1 MQILTR
7 CTITWITDSKSVYN
21 TADDLFLTGSN
32 DKALLTVS
40 AKSSAATDP
49 SNTNNINMNNT
60 VGYALLID
68 CDTNTE
74 WL

>member
-40 AKSSAATDP
+40 AKSSAAIGT
-49 SNTNNINMNNT
+49 SYTNNINTNNT
-60 VGYALLID
+60 WATLLIV
-68 CDTNTE
+68 CDTDTE